1 MIEILIIVVFA
12 ALQSILGIGILF
24 FGTPTLIL
32 LGYPFIETLA
42 VVLPASMAV
51 SFLQLVRGSLPEASW
66 RRRFTLWCLI
76 PLIAVLGSS
85 ILFKWQFQ
93 LELIIACILFLYVL
107 IRISPRLHQYLRDG
121 VRARASLW
129 LGLIGTIHGLSNLG
143 GGLLAIFAANNFND
157 KLTIRNH
164 IAFCYLAFASVQLC
178 ILAIVAPH
186 SLQWVQL
193 TYAATSGVVFAVCE
207 RGIFHS
213 ISFPTF
219 DRTFTVVIGCYSIL
233 IFLKIAGVFD
243 NMSAA

>member
-1 MIEILIIVVFA
+1 MA
-12 ALQSILGIGILF
+12 YQ
-24 FGTPTLIL
+24 
-32 LGYPFIETLA
+32 TLA
-42 VVLPASMAV
+42 VVCLLFSLRTTSM
-51 SFLQLVRGSLPEASW
+51 
-66 RRRFTLWCLI
+66 
-76 PLIAVLGSS
+76 
-85 ILFKWQFQ
+85 
-93 LELIIACILFLYVL
+93 
-107 IRISPRLHQYLRDG
+107 
-121 VRARASLW
+121 
-129 LGLIGTIHGLSNLG
+129 
-143 GGLLAIFAANNFND
+143 D

-219 DRTFTVVIGCYSIL
+219 DRTFTIVIGCYSIL

-243 NMSAA
+243 NMSAAENGNKNEKRFPRG